1 MKSATDRRA
10 ASPNKETQQMVLS
23 NVPLNPRKFQI
34 IAIVY
39 AALVVMSSAP
49 TSSLA
54 QNDFLPPEIQN
65 IQLGISSSQV
75 LDMIKN
81 SGEHTT
87 EPIAKAPKRTK
98 IVWPLANNMYYK
110 QVEFEFTEKDR
121 LYLLRFILN
130 DELKWNLTSLKK
142 QFFDKYS
149 ISWDDPGRMRVKNYD
164 VILYIP
170 DQGKWHFFEMRD
182 VGTGQ
187 KSFELFDRKVS
198 AQDRVPPKT
207 DSGEAKKDGTLEN
220 QTSSEAGTSVP
231 AENKPLEPQGK

>member
-1 MKSATDRRA
+1 M
-10 ASPNKETQQMVLS
+10 QLS
-23 NVPLNPRKFQI
+23 NHPLNPRQFKTI
-34 IAIVY
+34 TI
-39 AALVVMSSAP
+39 ALVALIIVSFTP
-49 TSSLA
+49 IISLA
-54 QNDFLPPEIQN
+54 QKDFLPPQIQD

-81 SGEHTT
+81 SGDHTT
-87 EPIAKAPKRTK
+87 SPIANAKRMK
-98 IVWPLANNMYYK
+98 LDWPLASNMYYK

-121 LYLLRFILN
+121 LYLLRFVLN

-149 ISWDDPGRMRVKNYD
+149 ISWDDPGRMRIKNHD

-182 VGTGQ
+182 VTSGQ

-198 AQDRVPPKT
+198 AEDRQPPKA
-207 DSGEAKKDGTLEN
+207 DNGDAKPAAQEN
-220 QTSSEAGTSVP
+220 AAPTKEGASLP
-231 AENKPLEPQGK
+231 AENKPPEPQGK